1 MFQRSVLPPAAG
13 FYHEDGDSPSSK
25 NAGKFLPDY
34 MIMEDITRHLVHFG
48 TLHFLICCSFI
59 VELGFIPKPAKLC
72 LLERD
77 VTLATLYG
85 CSSVVVLRHQPR
97 GVTGQGAE
105 VVIYTVQK

>member
-1 MFQRSVLPPAAG
+1 M
-13 FYHEDGDSPSSK
+13 
-25 NAGKFLPDY
+25 GKPISY
-34 MIMEDITRHLVHFG
+34 PVMKCVWCTTGH
-48 TLHFLICCSFI
+48 TLLMCFV
-59 VELGFIPKPAKLC
+59 VELGVVPKPAKLC

-85 CSSVVVLRHQPR
+85 SPSVVVLRHQPR